1 MKQSFKMIK
10 PLDIIIVLSLI
21 IFSFLP
27 ILIFSH
33 GQASQMKNASDLVA
47 VILVNN
53 EEVKRIPLSGNTET
67 EVFDIYSDDGGV
79 NRVEVNQD
87 KIRVIYADC
96 PDQIDVKQGYIS
108 KPGETIICLP
118 HKFVI
123 EIQSETAAE
132 DEIIISQ

>member
-96 PDQIDVKQGYIS
+96 PDLIDV
-108 KPGETIICLP
+108 
-118 HKFVI
+118 
-123 EIQSETAAE
+123 
-132 DEIIISQ
+132 